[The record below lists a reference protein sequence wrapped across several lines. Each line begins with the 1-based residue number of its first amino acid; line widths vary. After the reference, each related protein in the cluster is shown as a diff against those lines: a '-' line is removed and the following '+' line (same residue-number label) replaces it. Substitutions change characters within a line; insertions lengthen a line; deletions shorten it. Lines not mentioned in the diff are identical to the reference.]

1 MPDKNYSSQNH
12 KKGCGKECTRCWR
25 NKLKHANKLK
35 KKCFPKMF
43 EDNSSNKEEETSKK
57 YNSNIEEFIDKYL
70 VLNYT
75 KDRFNEY
82 NGDAKRYNQLL
93 IDDTTSSYNDWLLKE
108 KKIKKRIKDEKFIE
122 LLEKHDYDNSWPYT
136 IPDRRRYIPL
146 EITQRYWP
154 DFYVTAGFYMFECT
168 F

>member
-1 MPDKNYSSQNH
+1 MPDKNQ

-43 EDNSSNKEEETSKK
+43 EDNSSNKEEETSKE

-82 NGDAKRYNQLL
+82 NGDGKRYNELL
-93 IDDTTSSYNDWLLKE
+93 IDDTTSAYNEWLLKE
-108 KKIKKRIKDEKFIE
+108 KKIKKKIKDDKFRE
-122 LLEKHDYDNSWPYT
+122 FLDKLDYNISYETAISNPN
-136 IPDRRRYIPL
+136 
-146 EITQRYWP
+146 ITDRYWP
-154 DFYVTAGFYMFECT
+154 DFYVTAGFYMFECSY
-168 F
+168 